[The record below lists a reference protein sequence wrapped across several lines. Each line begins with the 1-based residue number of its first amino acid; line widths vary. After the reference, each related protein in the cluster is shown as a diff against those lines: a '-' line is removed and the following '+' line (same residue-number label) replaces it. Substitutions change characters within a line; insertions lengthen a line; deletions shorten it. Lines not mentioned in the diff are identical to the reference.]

1 MLIDLEVKIRA
12 FEEELTEQVFL
23 FEKFKGRGFVCLDK
37 TNIEKLLEMAEDAKA
52 MLAVMLTSKHVVPL
66 REEAASWAL
75 KLKEVG
81 EVLEQW
87 LSVQELWQ
95 CLKEVFSSAL
105 AAREL
110 PQEYSRCARI
120 DRGYMKMM
128 KRAVE
133 LRNVMQCC
141 IGGEVP
147 KNQVL
152 KGLLEEL
159 EICFK
164 SLAGYLNNK
173 RSNFSRFYFV
183 IDSALSSMLSKPYNL
198 ESVKPYLGAVFS
210 CENN

>member
-12 FEEELTEQVFL
+12 IEEELTEQVFL

-37 TNIEKLLEMAEDAKA
+37 TNTEKLLEMAEDAKA

-87 LSVQELWQ
+87 LSVQELSQ
-95 CLKEVFSSAL
+95 CLEEVFSSAL
-105 AAREL
+105 TAREV

-147 KNQVL
+147 KSQVL

-164 SLAGYLNNK
+164 SLAGYLNNE